1 MDINYGVIVL
11 FVMLI
16 GSICDAS
23 IFQPIS
29 DTHRSVAL
37 ELFTPSDGSFSS
49 VEEAYE
55 ALKTFEVLGI
65 KKKSNVKDS
74 TCKSVVEVLW
84 SPDSGLKALFDALRV
99 NEILECEL
107 SNEAFTGIASR
118 LKDAIGSAS
127 SLHDFYYAVGGLR
140 VIKDQISDVDVQL
153 GDADKVFRSVKALSQ
168 SDGRWRYNFNNPE
181 SSAFAAGMAFETLAG
196 IISLASTDIDQS
208 LIDAVKKDILKLF
221 DGAEKYDDGA
231 YYFDEKLVDG
241 QEYQGPVSASSS
253 VVLGVTAYAAAT
265 SESLN
270 LRYLAFGCTLC
281 FHFVFFP
288 LETPGNGKDLYHQI
302 VALVSLENNRFF
314 TPLILSLPA
323 SVLSLTS
330 KDQLK
335 VFFSSS
341 GWMLRVKV
349 STVLGSSAPPLSV
362 KLMQIF
368 SSESQDSAVM
378 NQDLK
383 FDSKG
388 GLYYMDALPESIDVG
403 RYIFS
408 FEVVLHDPDNKKVF
422 VTGGRARVAVYVTG
436 VIKINHAELSIR
448 DSDVGSVESLKKLDL
463 NGKNEIALSANHLQK
478 LKISFQLNTPLGHA
492 FKPHQAFLK
501 LRHESKVEHIFVVGT
516 TGKNF
521 EIILDFLGLV
531 DKFYYLSGKYELQLS
546 IGDTAMENSFSQHLG
561 HVDLDLP
568 VPPEKATRPPA
579 QPTDLY
585 SRYGPK
591 AEITHIF
598 RAPEKRPLRELSLAF
613 LGLVLLP
620 FIGFLIGLLRLGVNL
635 KNFPTTAVSSVFAL
649 LFHVG
654 IGAVLLLY
662 SLFWLKLNLFT
673 TLKALGFLGVFLMF
687 VGHRTLS
694 HLASASAKLKSA

>member
-270 LRYLAFGCTLC
+270 LPGEKIHGLAKFLLA
-281 FHFVFFP
+281 V
-288 LETPGNGKDLYHQI
+288 ETPGNGKNLYHQI
-302 VALVSLENNRFF
+302 VALVSLENNRQISIKFF

-335 VFFSSS
+335 
-341 GWMLRVKV
+341 VKV

-579 QPTDLY
+579 QPTGLY

-620 FIGFLIGLLRLGVNL
+620 FIGFLIMLLRLGVNL